1 MGLPGPSQEIG
12 RVEDTLTSFGG
23 GMMGSPGPGHG
34 VGRVEDTLTSVRLR
48 EGWAL
53 APFPFSWSRSIGV
66 YGQWCPLICL
76 FRSDL
81 TYLGPRL
88 GSLWCSCCLIT
99 LSYSP
104 VALVGAV
111 GLHFYSTNLGARRTE
126 LAFTRHR
133 KRKSITAKYVILAHL
148 PKLS

>member
-1 MGLPGPSQEIG
+1 MGLPGPSHGVGRVEDTLTSLGGEMMGLPGPSHEIG

-53 APFPFSWSRSIGV
+53 APFPFSWSRSIDV

-76 FRSDL
+76 FRYFPGN
-81 TYLGPRL
+81 T
-88 GSLWCSCCLIT
+88 
-99 LSYSP
+99 
-104 VALVGAV
+104 
-111 GLHFYSTNLGARRTE
+111 
-126 LAFTRHR
+126 
-133 KRKSITAKYVILAHL
+133 
-148 PKLS
+148 